1 MPSKHFVKLDWFD
14 DMVESEDD
22 IYCVILTRLIK
33 DMEKHDMNIST
44 YLQHV
49 TGESQNRIVG
59 VVKNLRTGKFIFPD
73 LVRLLP
79 FLTEE
84 EKRYIEWYIVNNQ
97 VCRLDKRIN
106 KIMATLYKTLKGAPE
121 PELPSTLQEEVKPL
135 TPYQKKKR
143 RALNRYWVEQAWIKG
158 L

>member
-1 MPSKHFVKLDWFD
+1 MPSKAFVKLDWFD

-33 DMEKHDMNIST
+33 DMEKQNMSIST
-44 YLQHV
+44 YLTHV
-49 TGESQNRIVG
+49 TGESQNRVIG
-59 VVKNLRTGKFIFPD
+59 VVKNIRTGKFIFPD
-73 LVRLLP
+73 LIRFLP

-106 KIMATLYKTLKGAPE
+106 SVMANLYKTLRGAPK
-121 PELPSTLQEEVKPL
+121 PELPSTLQVKPL

>member
-1 MPSKHFVKLDWFD
+1 MASRHFVKLDWFD

-22 IYCVILTRLIK
+22 IYCVILTRLIDDMKKK
-33 DMEKHDMNIST
+33 DMSIST
-44 YLQHV
+44 YLLEV
-49 TGESQNRIVG
+49 TGESQHRIVG
-59 VVKNLRTGKFIFPD
+59 AVKNLRTGKFIFPD
-73 LVRLLP
+73 LIRFLP
-79 FLTEE
+79 FFTEE

-106 KIMATLYKTLKGAPE
+106 KVMANLYKTLKGTQE
-121 PELPSTLQEEVKPL
+121 PELPSTLQEDIKPL

-158 L
+158 I

>member
-1 MPSKHFVKLDWFD
+1 MPSKNFVKLDWFD

-33 DMEKHDMNIST
+33 DMEKHDMSIST

-49 TGESQNRIVG
+49 TRESQNRIVG

-84 EKRYIEWYIVNNQ
+84 EKRYIEWYIVNHQ

-106 KIMATLYKTLKGAPE
+106 SIMANMYRTLRGAPE
-121 PELPSTLQEEVKPL
+121 PELPSTLKEDIKPL

-158 L
+158 I

>member
-22 IYCVILTRLIK
+22 IYCVILNRLIK
-33 DMEKHDMNIST
+33 DMKKRDMSIST
-44 YLQHV
+44 YLLTV
-49 TGESQNRIVG
+49 TGESQSRIVG

-106 KIMATLYKTLKGAPE
+106 KIMATLYKTLKGASE
-121 PELPSTLQEEVKPL
+121 PELPSTLQEDIKPL

>member
-1 MPSKHFVKLDWFD
+1 MASRHFVKLDWFD

-22 IYCVILTRLIK
+22 IYCVILTRMIE
-33 DMEKHDMNIST
+33 DMEKRDMSIST
-44 YLQHV
+44 YLLEV
-49 TGESQNRIVG
+49 TGESQNRVVG
-59 VVKNLRTGKFIFPD
+59 AVKNIRTGKFIFPD
-73 LVRLLP
+73 LVRFLP

-106 KIMATLYKTLKGAPE
+106 SIMANLYKTLKGAQE
-121 PELPSTLQEEVKPL
+121 PDLPRTLQEDIKPL
-135 TPYQKKKR
+135 TTYQKKKR

-158 L
+158 I

>member
-1 MPSKHFVKLDWFD
+1 MASRHFVKLDWFD

-22 IYCVILTRLIK
+22 IYCVILARMIE
-33 DMEKHDMNIST
+33 DMKKRDMSIST
-44 YLQHV
+44 YLLEV
-49 TGESQNRIVG
+49 TGESQNRVVG
-59 VVKNLRTGKFIFPD
+59 AVKNIRTGKFIFPD
-73 LVRLLP
+73 LVRFLP

-84 EKRYIEWYIVNNQ
+84 EKCYIEWYIVNNQ

-106 KIMATLYKTLKGAPE
+106 SIMANMYRTLRGTPE
-121 PELPSTLQEEVKPL
+121 PDLPSTLKEDIKPL
-135 TPYQKKKR
+135 TSYQKKKR

>member
-22 IYCVILTRLIK
+22 IYCVILTRMID
-33 DMEKHDMNIST
+33 DMEKRDMSIST
-44 YLQHV
+44 YLSHI

-59 VVKNLRTGKFIFPD
+59 AVKNIRTGKFIFPD
-73 LVRLLP
+73 LVRFLP

-97 VCRLDKRIN
+97 VCR
-106 KIMATLYKTLKGAPE
+106 
-121 PELPSTLQEEVKPL
+121 
-135 TPYQKKKR
+135 
-143 RALNRYWVEQAWIKG
+143 
-158 L
+158 